1 MPAHR
6 IVWLMLEPNF
16 SHRIS
21 RQWIINGPP
30 ETKKP
35 LRSKIR
41 PVLPVI
47 YPIKCPLCSIIG
59 SPHDIRVSGRQKF
72 IVTLQSHHPGIPAF
86 YYPEKMTTLFISDL
100 HLTPARPETTAQFI
114 DFMHG
119 PARDADQLFI
129 LGDFFEYWIGDD
141 AAELTGLGP
150 ILDELSGLT
159 AAGVSVSFI
168 AGNRDFLVGHGF
180 TERTGAD
187 ILPDE
192 SIIDLDGRPVLILHG
207 DSLCT
212 DDLSHQS
219 FRNTVLNSEW
229 QSDFLSR
236 SIGERAELAKQARMM
251 SAESTSGKPMEIMDV
266 NRQAVINAMKEQQVD
281 LLIHGHTH
289 RPDIHRVDADDLQG
303 ARIVLG
309 DWYDQA
315 SMLVF
320 SGKEFE
326 LTARENT
333 HNLRRSTHGWVIG

>member
-1 MPAHR
+1 
-6 IVWLMLEPNF
+6 
-16 SHRIS
+16 
-21 RQWIINGPP
+21 
-30 ETKKP
+30 
-35 LRSKIR
+35 
-41 PVLPVI
+41 
-47 YPIKCPLCSIIG
+47 
-59 SPHDIRVSGRQKF
+59 
-72 IVTLQSHHPGIPAF
+72 
-86 YYPEKMTTLFISDL
+86 
-100 HLTPARPETTAQFI
+100 
-114 DFMHG
+114 MHG

-141 AAELTGLGP
+141 AAQLTGLGP

-236 SIGERAELAKQARMM
+236 SIRERAELAKKARMV
-251 SAESTSGKPMEIMDV
+251 SIESTSEKPMEIMDV
-266 NRQAVINAMKEQQVD
+266 NRQAVINAMKEHQVD

-289 RPDIHRVDADDLQG
+289 RPDIHQVDADGLQG

-320 SGKEFE
+320 SGEVFE

-333 HNLRRSTHGWVIG
+333 HKLRRSTHGWVFD